1 MLTLNHPLTT
11 KRKINIEK
19 IINIVPVDI
28 MKIGIIAPLKKRVKN
43 SIKNMEINFHF

>member
-19 IINIVPVDI
+19 ITNIVPVDI
-28 MKIGIIAPLKKRVKN
+28 MKKRVKN
-43 SIKNMEINFHF
+43 SLKNMEINSFLTTSAR